1 MDGISGSAN
10 LMIESGMAMS
20 QVRTHHATSVSVVKK
35 GLAAQAQ
42 AAMVID
48 TVQQIPP
55 PSSGGVTASQSHF
68 DVTAEGTRHSPV
80 RQQNNAT
87 DF

>member
-10 LMIESGMAMS
+10 LMIESGVAMS

-35 GLAAQAQ
+35 GLDAQAQ

-48 TVQQIPP
+48 TVQQVSP
-55 PSSGGVTASQSHF
+55 PSSGGGTASQSQI
-68 DVTAEGTRHSPV
+68 DVIA
-80 RQQNNAT
+80 
-87 DF
+87 